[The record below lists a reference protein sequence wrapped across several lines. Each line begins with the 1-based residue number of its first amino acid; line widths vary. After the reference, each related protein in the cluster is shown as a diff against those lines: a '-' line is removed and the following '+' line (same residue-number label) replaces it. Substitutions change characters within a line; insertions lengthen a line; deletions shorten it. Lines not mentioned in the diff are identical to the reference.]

1 MLTIG
6 LTGGIAS
13 GKTTVSNLFSSLN
26 VPVIDTDIISRELL
40 ELNQPGYHKVVEHFG
55 ESVLSSSQKIDR
67 RKLRHLVFNNES
79 DKCWLESVL
88 HPLIYQQT
96 RLKIEQYR
104 NSVYVVVVIPL
115 LFETDFRSLVNRIL
129 VIDCGSDIQ
138 IKRLV
143 SRDKIDLKL
152 AQQMLAQQWDN
163 QARLNQA
170 DDVIHNNGVEDLNIQ
185 VTNLHKKYILHA
197 GRTP

>member
-13 GKTTVSNLFSSLN
+13 GKTTVSNLFSDLK
-26 VPVIDTDIISRELL
+26 VPVIDTDIISRQLL
-40 ELNQPGYHKVVEHFG
+40 EPNQPGYHKVVEHFG
-55 ESVLSSSQKIDR
+55 ESVLSSNQQIDR
-67 RKLRHLVFNNES
+67 RKLRQLVFNDES
-79 DKCWLESVL
+79 ERLWLESVL
-88 HPLIYQQT
+88 HPIIYQQT
-96 RLKIEQYR
+96 RLKIEQYKD
-104 NSVYVVVVIPL
+104 SVYVLVVIPL

-129 VIDCGSDIQ
+129 VIDCGSDVQ

-152 AQQMLAQQWDN
+152 AQQMLSQQWSN

-170 DDVIHNNGVEDLNIQ
+170 DDVIHNNGIENLEIQ

-197 GRTP
+197 GHIQ